1 MKVCQTV
8 GDLLEQVKN
17 HQNPKALSGF
27 IDDHWLSYSTD
38 KVLELI
44 ETIALSLISLG
55 VKKGQNI
62 GLMCLPSPEWT
73 MIDFAIM
80 SIGCV
85 SVPLFAN
92 ISDENFN
99 HEVNETDIKILF
111 FSGEEPSAVYQSHKH
126 MFDVGIGVNEKG
138 DKVLEWEEF
147 LQKGRALKE
156 SEPNK
161 FQTLLSSLTPDQTA
175 TIIYTSG
182 STGLPKG
189 AELSHK
195 AIVSLTPF
203 DQFEWNIE
211 QDRYLSILPLAH
223 VFGRVINVL
232 FFYLGISIYYF
243 NDVKKISLICQDL
256 HPTILVVVPRLLERI
271 YSRMLSKVQESGYIK
286 RQIGLWAF
294 NLAHQEKEDFYKLFM
309 HPIADSIVYSS
320 LREAF
325 GGQVR
330 IVVSGGA
337 ALNPHLCHFF
347 IDIGIPIFE
356 GWGMTESCPVT
367 VNTEHFRKIGTVG
380 KPVIDM
386 QIKIGKDQ
394 EVLVKGSNV
403 MKGYYKNEEMTKNTF
418 DEDGWLKTGD
428 KGKIDEEGYLILE
441 GRLKEMLKTS
451 TGEYVV
457 PVPIE
462 QMLTR
467 ARFVDLAQVI
477 AEGRKFASVLI
488 FPNLDVIH
496 ALKNE
501 TKMSNLS
508 DEEFLQS
515 DYIKNEMEKVL
526 EQINLHLNHW
536 EQIHD
541 YRFILDQ
548 LTVEAGDLTPSMKLR
563 RQHIEKK
570 YENVI
575 SGIYAEESS
584 L

>member
-1 MKVCQTV
+1 M
-8 GDLLEQVKN
+8 
-17 HQNPKALSGF
+17 
-27 IDDHWLSYSTD
+27 
-38 KVLELI
+38 
-44 ETIALSLISLG
+44 
-55 VKKGQNI
+55 
-62 GLMCLPSPEWT
+62 
-73 MIDFAIM
+73 
-80 SIGCV
+80 
-85 SVPLFAN
+85 
-92 ISDENFN
+92 
-99 HEVNETDIKILF
+99 
-111 FSGEEPSAVYQSHKH
+111 
-126 MFDVGIGVNEKG
+126 
-138 DKVLEWEEF
+138 
-147 LQKGRALKE
+147 
-156 SEPNK
+156 
-161 FQTLLSSLTPDQTA
+161 
-175 TIIYTSG
+175 
-182 STGLPKG
+182 
-189 AELSHK
+189 
-195 AIVSLTPF
+195 
-203 DQFEWNIE
+203 
-211 QDRYLSILPLAH
+211 
-223 VFGRVINVL
+223 

>member
-126 MFDVGIGVNEKG
+126 MFEVGIGVNEKG

-156 SEPNK
+156 NEPNK
-161 FQTLLSSLTPDQTA
+161 FRTLLSTLTPDQTA

-309 HPIADSIVYSS
+309 HPIADSIIYSS